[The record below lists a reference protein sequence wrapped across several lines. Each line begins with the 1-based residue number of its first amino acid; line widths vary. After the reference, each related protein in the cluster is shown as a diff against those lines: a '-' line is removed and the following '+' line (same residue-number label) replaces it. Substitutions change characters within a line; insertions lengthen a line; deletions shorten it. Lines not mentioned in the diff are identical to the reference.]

1 MHTTMQQRVEDL
13 AALRERTVL
22 ATADFYAKLGR
33 PAPAEGPNYKAVA
46 KGNAWHIVE
55 VKTGKTR
62 CFCFSYKAA
71 LRFVDALE
79 AAATRKLV
87 GRQ

>member
-1 MHTTMQQRVEDL
+1 MHPTMQQRVDGL
-13 AALRERTVL
+13 AAMRERTML
-22 ATADFYAKLGR
+22 ATADFYAKIGR
-33 PAPAEGPNYKAVA
+33 PAPIEGPHYKAVA

-79 AAATRKLV
+79 TAATRKLV

>member
-1 MHTTMQQRVEDL
+1 MHPTMQQRVEGL

-22 ATADFYAKLGR
+22 ATADFYAKIWR
-33 PAPAEGPNYKAVA
+33 PAPAEGPHYKAVA
-46 KGNAWHIVE
+46 KCNAWHIVE

-71 LRFVDALE
+71 IRFVDVLE

-87 GRQ
+87 GLQ

>member
-1 MHTTMQQRVEDL
+1 MHQLLLQCIDGL
-13 AALRERTVL
+13 AAMRARTNL
-22 ATADFYAKLGR
+22 ATADFYAKIGQ
-33 PAPAEGPNYKAVA
+33 PAPPARPRFKAVA
-46 KGNAWHIVE
+46 KGKAWHIIE
-55 VKTGKTR
+55 VGTGKTL

-79 AAATRKLV
+79 AAATRKLA